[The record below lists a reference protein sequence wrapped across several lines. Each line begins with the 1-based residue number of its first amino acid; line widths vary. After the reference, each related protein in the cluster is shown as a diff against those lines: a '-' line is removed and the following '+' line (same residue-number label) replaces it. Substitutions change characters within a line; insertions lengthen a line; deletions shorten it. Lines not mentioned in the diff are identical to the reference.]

1 MLTVE
6 PGESLKIFK
15 EETGITIPPAPEKSD
30 AKVYAIEG
38 GTVTIAFT
46 GDGEPKIQ
54 QVIVSSVLGDYA
66 KVSPVLSALFR
77 VGARYS
83 DVLDLLR
90 GTRDPVLSS
99 VADVIQD
106 FLADYGILPKPK
118 KEFEAAVQPSILSF
132 AVDSEPKKRS
142 VVVDDAN
149 LKICPVCGQRTLKV
163 ENGCETCINPECGYS
178 KCDH

>member
-1 MLTVE
+1 MLLVE
-6 PGESLKIFK
+6 PGTVLREVREDAGLS
-15 EETGITIPPAPEKSD
+15 IPPAPEKSD
-30 AKVYAIEG
+30 AKVYTIEG

-46 GDGEPKIQ
+46 GDGEPRIQ
-54 QVIVSSVLGDYA
+54 QVIISSVLGDYA

-77 VGARYS
+77 VGVRYS

-118 KEFEAAVQPSILSF
+118 ASYEAAVQPSILSF
-132 AVDSEPKKRS
+132 AVDGEPK
-142 VVVDDAN
+142 VDRTVEDPSN